1 MNKKERHPSLRIPLD
16 LTDSQHLC
24 CSIHIKGIPAYFLI
38 DTGASHSCFS
48 KQKSEVYGI
57 VCSEEMIQASA
68 ANPTPMEAQKSEG
81 VSLSFDSK
89 SLSLSFMVMD
99 FDPINQSL
107 ANFDVPA
114 VDGILGADFLIQTQ
128 AIVNYAELS
137 LELQF

>member
-1 MNKKERHPSLRIPLD
+1 
-16 LTDSQHLC
+16 
-24 CSIHIKGIPAYFLI
+24 
-38 DTGASHSCFS
+38 
-48 KQKSEVYGI
+48 
-57 VCSEEMIQASA
+57 MIQASA